1 MIRVALFGYS
11 GAGKT
16 TLFQALTGK
25 KEEVYD
31 PFTPNLGIARLP
43 DSRLSR
49 IAEILKSRKTV
60 FPEIEF
66 LDWKG
71 FPEGQGF
78 PPEFFKN
85 FSEVELL
92 VLVVD
97 NFSGNADPEEQAASL
112 SLELVFSDQEKLSKI
127 LERRQAEAAA
137 GKVLP
142 ADQALL
148 LRCQQLLEKET
159 PLSSLPQEERRL
171 LSGLEFI
178 SLKPRLVFVNGQTRP
193 VKLAEPFFQAE
204 ANSLNQEEFFL
215 ALKERLG
222 LIEFYTV
229 KGETAQGWLVPAG
242 LEAKA
247 AAGKIHRD
255 METGFIKAAVLP
267 YKDLL
272 EIGSWQKAKNLGVL
286 KFLGP
291 HSIFSDGDVVEIYF
305 HQ

>member
-1 MIRVALFGYS
+1 
-11 GAGKT
+11 
-16 TLFQALTGK
+16 
-25 KEEVYD
+25 
-31 PFTPNLGIARLP
+31 
-43 DSRLSR
+43 
-49 IAEILKSRKTV
+49 
-60 FPEIEF
+60 
-66 LDWKG
+66 
-71 FPEGQGF
+71 
-78 PPEFFKN
+78 
-85 FSEVELL
+85 
-92 VLVVD
+92 
-97 NFSGNADPEEQAASL
+97 FSGNADPEEQAASL